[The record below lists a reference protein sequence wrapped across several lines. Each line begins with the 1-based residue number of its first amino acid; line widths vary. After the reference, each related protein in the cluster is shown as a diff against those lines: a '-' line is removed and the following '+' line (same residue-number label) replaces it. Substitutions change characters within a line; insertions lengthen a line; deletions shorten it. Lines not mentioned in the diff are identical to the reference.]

1 MPNLVQ
7 CQNISKLVSSI
18 FFFDFVIYVLQRHL
32 LCRSALCQ
40 VGAVVRVETFWPLV
54 VGFDSA
60 IYGMTVIVGLEA
72 RILCGLY
79 YCILT

>member
-1 MPNLVQ
+1 MPKYIQVGFIIIL
-7 CQNISKLVSSI
+7 
-18 FFFDFVIYVLQRHL
+18 FDFVIYVLQRHL